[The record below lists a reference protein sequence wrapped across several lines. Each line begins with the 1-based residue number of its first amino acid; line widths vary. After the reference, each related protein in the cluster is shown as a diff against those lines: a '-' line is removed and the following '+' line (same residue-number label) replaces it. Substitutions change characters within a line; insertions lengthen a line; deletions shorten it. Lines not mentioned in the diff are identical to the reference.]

1 MSSIENPEEQTIQS
15 MDLPNDSSEWPEG
28 FMTYDLKLMANVVT
42 KLELWEWFRMESPP
56 ENEGYQWWGHEN
68 KKKNFRRTWQ
78 R

>member
-42 KLELWEWFRMESPP
+42 KLELWEWFRMES
-56 ENEGYQWWGHEN
+56 
-68 KKKNFRRTWQ
+68 
-78 R
+78 